1 MADLDNGYTR
11 IANEIL
17 EAMARIKLSP
27 TQYRILFV
35 VWRYTYGFQRKE
47 HKLSL
52 TFLTQATGC
61 DRRLI
66 QREIKKLIKTNILVE
81 TFGVR
86 KIRIVGFNKNCKE
99 TLT

>member
-1 MADLDNGYTR
+1 VADLDNGYTR

-17 EAMARIKLSP
+17 EAMAKIKLSP

-52 TFLTQATGC
+52 TF
-61 DRRLI
+61 
-66 QREIKKLIKTNILVE
+66 
-81 TFGVR
+81 
-86 KIRIVGFNKNCKE
+86 
-99 TLT
+99 